1 MDVSKIRW
9 SSTEYSLKG
18 FVNKFQDSFPKII
31 KVTVGFLG
39 RQESDSISSSTLLRV
54 HSLYSQERAVV
65 ESKSGKVLS
74 LPTKLTSMTFFIISQ
89 SGAREGPFTLLE
101 ILEAFT
107 LPVKIQPTTALT
119 FRESSNPSSPG
130 QNLDSLTFTQSYQES
145 FLLGHCLNSKGTL
158 LERVPVV
165 LPMYMKEVR
174 LVLAEGLEG
183 ENEEQWEA
191 ICSAYNER
199 IRELGHMDHFIFQ
212 GITLLENKELIAPQ
226 NLYADIE
233 PIYMDLKKQGDAFSL
248 YCSLDKPVSPP
259 EVPAWPL
266 TLKPQIPA
274 KPQPFPKPSS
284 PFQEPISLL
293 QKPISTLQE
302 PISPLQEPELSTYHS
317 LAEVPQDLHSLS
329 IREVCDCLLL
339 LNLGSYTQAFLQ
351 EQIDGDLLYELDHI
365 HMRDTLGMSSLHITK
380 LLRFRQ
386 GWRPRVELDA
396 EV

>member
-1 MDVSKIRW
+1 
-9 SSTEYSLKG
+9 
-18 FVNKFQDSFPKII
+18 
-31 KVTVGFLG
+31 
-39 RQESDSISSSTLLRV
+39 
-54 HSLYSQERAVV
+54 
-65 ESKSGKVLS
+65 
-74 LPTKLTSMTFFIISQ
+74 
-89 SGAREGPFTLLE
+89 
-101 ILEAFT
+101 
-107 LPVKIQPTTALT
+107 
-119 FRESSNPSSPG
+119 
-130 QNLDSLTFTQSYQES
+130 
-145 FLLGHCLNSKGTL
+145 
-158 LERVPVV
+158 
-165 LPMYMKEVR
+165 MYMKEVR

-226 NLYADIE
+226 NLYAEIE

-284 PFQEPISLL
+284 PFQEPIS
-293 QKPISTLQE
+293 PLQE
-302 PISPLQEPELSTYHS
+302 PISTLQEPELSTYRS

-386 GWRPRVELDA
+386 GWRPRVESDA
-396 EV
+396 KV

>member
-9 SSTEYSLKG
+9 SSTEYYLKE
-18 FVNKFQDSFPKII
+18 FVNKFQDSFPKIV
-31 KVTVGFLG
+31 KVTEGFLG
-39 RQESDSISSSTLLRV
+39 RQELDSISSSTLLRV
-54 HSLYSQERAVV
+54 HALYSQERALV

-74 LPTKLTSMTFFIISQ
+74 LPTKLTSMTFFITNH

-119 FRESSNPSSPG
+119 FKESSSPHSPG

-145 FLLGHCLNSKGTL
+145 FLLGHCLDNKGTL
-158 LERVPVV
+158 LEREPLV

-174 LVLAEGLEG
+174 LALSEGLEG

-191 ICSAYNER
+191 ICNAYNER
-199 IRELGHMDHFIFQ
+199 ISELGHMDHFIFQ
-212 GITLLENKELIAPQ
+212 GITLLDNKELIAPQ
-226 NLYADIE
+226 KLYAEIE
-233 PIYMDLKKQGDAFSL
+233 PTYMDLKKQGDAFNL
-248 YCSLDKPVSPP
+248 YCSLGKPVSPP
-259 EVPAWPL
+259 QV
-266 TLKPQIPA
+266 PA
-274 KPQPFPKPSS
+274 KPQALPKP
-284 PFQEPISLL
+284 
-293 QKPISTLQE
+293 T
-302 PISPLQEPELSTYHS
+302 SPLQEPEPSTYRS

-339 LNLGSYTQAFLQ
+339 LNLGSYTQAFRQ

-365 HMRDTLGMSSLHITK
+365 HMRNTLGMSSLHITK

-386 GWRPRVELDA
+386 GWRPREGPDA

>member
-1 MDVSKIRW
+1 
-9 SSTEYSLKG
+9 
-18 FVNKFQDSFPKII
+18 
-31 KVTVGFLG
+31 
-39 RQESDSISSSTLLRV
+39 
-54 HSLYSQERAVV
+54 
-65 ESKSGKVLS
+65 
-74 LPTKLTSMTFFIISQ
+74 MTFFIISQ

-101 ILEAFT
+101 IEEAFT

-119 FRESSNPSSPG
+119 IQESSSSRSPG

-145 FLLGHCLNSKGTL
+145 FLLGHCLNNKGTL
-158 LERVPVV
+158 LEQVPLV

-212 GITLLENKELIAPQ
+212 GITLLEKKELITPQ
-226 NLYADIE
+226 NLYAEIE
-233 PIYMDLKKQGDAFSL
+233 PIYMDLKKQGDTFSL

-259 EVPAWPL
+259 EGPAWPL

-274 KPQPFPKPSS
+274 KPQPLPKPTS
-284 PFQEPISLL
+284 PF
-293 QKPISTLQE
+293 QE
-302 PISPLQEPELSTYHS
+302 PISPLQEPELSTYRS

-386 GWRPRVELDA
+386 GWRPRVEPDA
-396 EV
+396 KV

>member
-31 KVTVGFLG
+31 KVIVGFLG
-39 RQESDSISSSTLLRV
+39 RQESDSISSST
-54 HSLYSQERAVV
+54 ERAVV

-89 SGAREGPFTLLE
+89 SGAR
-101 ILEAFT
+101 
-107 LPVKIQPTTALT
+107 
-119 FRESSNPSSPG
+119 
-130 QNLDSLTFTQSYQES
+130 
-145 FLLGHCLNSKGTL
+145 GTL
-158 LERVPVV
+158 LEQVPLV

-212 GITLLENKELIAPQ
+212 GITLLEKKELITPQ
-226 NLYADIE
+226 NLYAEIE
-233 PIYMDLKKQGDAFSL
+233 PIYMDLKKQGDTFSL

-259 EVPAWPL
+259 EGPAWPL

-274 KPQPFPKPSS
+274 KPQPLPKPTS
-284 PFQEPISLL
+284 PFQETEETGECLKGHK
-293 QKPISTLQE
+293 QCTKKNAKE
-302 PISPLQEPELSTYHS
+302 ES
-317 LAEVPQDLHSLS
+317 LAD
-329 IREVCDCLLL
+329 R
-339 LNLGSYTQAFLQ
+339 NAFTSA
-351 EQIDGDLLYELDHI
+351 DYHGD
-365 HMRDTLGMSSLHITK
+365 MSANNRCSVWHY
-380 LLRFRQ
+380 
-386 GWRPRVELDA
+386 G
-396 EV
+396 